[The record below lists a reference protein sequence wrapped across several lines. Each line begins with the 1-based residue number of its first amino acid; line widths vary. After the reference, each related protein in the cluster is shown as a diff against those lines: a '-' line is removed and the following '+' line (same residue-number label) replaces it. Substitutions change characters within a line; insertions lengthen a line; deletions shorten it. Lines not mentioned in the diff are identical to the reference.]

1 MTPKL
6 LTRLIL
12 IGFGA
17 FLAVVLIANLRP
29 YSLTVQ
35 SLLAK
40 GIKDTPYLE
49 WAIAP
54 VIVPLS
60 LIVGI
65 GFFLAVQSGEVL
77 PISFPSHH
85 PKAAL
90 VRLVSLACF
99 LIDSGLAVIFW
110 PPFSVSIEEM
120 LQAFDWS
127 QINWLN
133 LVICCL
139 TIWGLSIFF
148 RLKGAIGGR
157 YE

>member
-1 MTPKL
+1 MTPKI

-12 IGFGA
+12 IGFGG
-17 FLAVVLIANLRP
+17 FLSVVLLANLRP
-29 YSLTVQ
+29 YSLAVK
-35 SLLAK
+35 SLLSQ
-40 GIKDTPYLE
+40 GITGTPYIE
-49 WAIAP
+49 WLIAP
-54 VIVPLS
+54 VLVPLS

-77 PISFPSHH
+77 PIAFPSHH

-99 LIDSGLAVIFW
+99 LIDSGLAVLFW

-120 LQAFDWS
+120 IQAFDWS

-133 LVICCL
+133 LVICFL
-139 TIWGLSIFF
+139 TIWGLSLFF
-148 RLKGAIGGR
+148 RLKEAIGGR